1 MNGLEQSHT
10 DSPGNQIA
18 CAATPQEQQS
28 ALNVKTH
35 QDELRDRYEKLSS
48 AQSDEHRWVIRLKR
62 LAILLF
68 TLGTALLV
76 SSFYVPTKW
85 AAVVPGSLLIVL
97 AAGCLSLSLDHS
109 SEERRYY
116 DEVKEVELACDLLQL
131 VPKEPTE
138 CKAEKMLGNNDFQLR
153 RYYELNLEQC
163 SKIFWVGLLCLVAGG
178 GVIAGTLYAV
188 YAVSDPQGESTKI
201 ILGVVGA
208 VGSIL
213 INYVGAVFLK
223 MHSEILAT
231 LKEFQNKLVVTQ
243 ELYLASVLAARI
255 HDGPIRHETLKALSC
270 AIAERDRPERERH
283 AAVCAKE
290 VGTNGISPK
299 H

>member
-1 MNGLEQSHT
+1 VG
-10 DSPGNQIA
+10 A
-18 CAATPQEQQS
+18 
-28 ALNVKTH
+28 
-35 QDELRDRYEKLSS
+35 
-48 AQSDEHRWVIRLKR
+48 
-62 LAILLF
+62 
-68 TLGTALLV
+68 ALLV
-76 SSFYVPTKW
+76 ASFYVDTKW
-85 AAVVPGSLLIVL
+85 ATVVPGALLIVL
-97 AAGCLSLSLDHS
+97 AAGCFSLSLDHS

-116 DEVKEVELACDLLQL
+116 DELKEVELACDLLQL
-131 VPKEPTE
+131 VPAGTTE

-163 SKIFWVGLLCLVAGG
+163 SKIFWVGILCLVAGG
-178 GVIAGTLYAV
+178 GVIAATLYAV
-188 YAVSDPQGESTKI
+188 NGSQGESTKI
-201 ILGVVGA
+201 IIGVVGA

-255 HDGPIRHETLKALSC
+255 HDEPLRNDTLKALSC
-270 AIAERDRPERERH
+270 AIAERDRPAGEGRV
-283 AAVCAKE
+283 AACAKAL
-290 VGTNGISPK
+290 GTNGNSSR

>member
-1 MNGLEQSHT
+1 
-10 DSPGNQIA
+10 
-18 CAATPQEQQS
+18 
-28 ALNVKTH
+28 
-35 QDELRDRYEKLSS
+35 
-48 AQSDEHRWVIRLKR
+48 
-62 LAILLF
+62 
-68 TLGTALLV
+68 
-76 SSFYVPTKW
+76 
-85 AAVVPGSLLIVL
+85 
-97 AAGCLSLSLDHS
+97 LSLDHS

-131 VPKEPTE
+131 VPKGTTE

-163 SKIFWVGLLCLVAGG
+163 SKIFWVGILCLVAGG

-201 ILGVVGA
+201 IIGVVGA

-255 HDGPIRHETLKALSC
+255 HDDSLRHETLKALSC
-270 AIAERDRPERERH
+270 AIAERDRPAEEKR
-283 AAVCAKE
+283 AMTCAKGL
-290 VGTNGISPK
+290 GTNGDSLK